1 MPAITHFDIPVDDPE
16 RALKFY
22 KELFDWKIEK
32 VPGPTDYWLIQSKED
47 DDPAINGGLTKRE
60 TPQQGILTYFGVS
73 SATEFAAK
81 VKELGGTVLKAETP
95 VPGYGYLVI
104 CKDPEENVFALW
116 ESDKDAA

>member
-22 KELFDWKIEK
+22 KELFDWKIVK

-73 SATEFAAK
+73 SATESAAK
-81 VKELGGTVLKAETP
+81 VKELGGTVLKAETL

>member
-22 KELFDWKIEK
+22 KELFDWRIEK
-32 VPGPTDYWLIQSKED
+32 VPGPTDYWLIQSAED
-47 DDPAINGGLTKRE
+47 DDPAINGGLTRRE
-60 TPQQGILTYFGVS
+60 DPQQGILTYFSVS

-81 VKELGGTVLKAETP
+81 VNELGGTVLKSATT
-95 VPGYGYLVI
+95 VPGYGHFVI
-104 CKDPEENVFALW
+104 CQDPEGNIFALW